1 MGALEVL
8 VVADPDARET
18 RDGRE
23 RLAGVLRELGEE
35 PDSCE
40 LTLDEEAL
48 ERAAEAVSKTD
59 LAQQGER
66 YGGHAELAGRL
77 PGMSTPEVRALLE
90 RAYGNDDAT
99 IVATVYTEFV
109 RRVTEVAGIV
119 SPAARAEQLRAS
131 ELWAEAGQPEVAGM
145 HAGLAALVTERLGDD
160 DTMRVG
166 GHQALGLLRGTPSE
180 VADLDGLRAA
190 YGSMLD

>member
-1 MGALEVL
+1 M
-8 VVADPDARET
+8 
-18 RDGRE
+18 
-23 RLAGVLRELGEE
+23 
-35 PDSCE
+35 
-40 LTLDEEAL
+40 
-48 ERAAEAVSKTD
+48 
-59 LAQQGER
+59 
-66 YGGHAELAGRL
+66 
-77 PGMSTPEVRALLE
+77 
-90 RAYGNDDAT
+90 
-99 IVATVYTEFV
+99 

-145 HAGLAALVTERLGDD
+145 YAGLAALVTERLGDD

-190 YGSMLD
+190 YGFMLD